1 MTTLNR
7 GTSSYR
13 DCCLWNICPAFPS
26 PSDCKG
32 SQKMKPSVM
41 AHFQG
46 FTNRSVAGHG
56 IMIQER
62 AEHPQLFAGHWGWQ
76 WLQGSWDPMGGGRN
90 ACPGLWFLWGMGTGP
105 QPPNPQVIWYGL
117 TFLPAS
123 LATSF
128 LAKLEKRGW
137 KGPQGV
143 CSPATSPCRAKS
155 LHPAPDMLAQPDLNP
170 FWGPSIS
177 QCCLFV
183 GLPIPPTVV

>member
-76 WLQGSWDPMGGGRN
+76 WLQGSWDPMGEEEMLAWGSGSSGEWELVHSHQTHR
-90 ACPGLWFLWGMGTGP
+90 WFGTALPFCQQVLP
-105 QPPNPQVIWYGL
+105 Q
-117 TFLPAS
+117 AS
-123 LATSF
+123 L
-128 LAKLEKRGW
+128 LNLRGW

-155 LHPAPDMLAQPDLNP
+155 LHPAPEMLAQPDLNP
-170 FWGPSIS
+170 FWGLSVS
-177 QCCLFV
+177 QCSLFV